1 MPDFNETKTSIDD
14 DSLDQDSS
22 KYLRI
27 YLKGYTAVVYF
38 KILKKFL
45 NFINVLNK
53 KNQVQKRAITLK
65 EALQNKLKLNNLN
78 IDKCLPII
86 KESKYL
92 KY

>member
-45 NFINVLNK
+45 NFINV
-53 KNQVQKRAITLK
+53 
-65 EALQNKLKLNNLN
+65 
-78 IDKCLPII
+78 
-86 KESKYL
+86 
-92 KY
+92 

>member
-1 MPDFNETKTSIDD
+1 M
-14 DSLDQDSS
+14 
-22 KYLRI
+22 
-27 YLKGYTAVVYF
+27 
-38 KILKKFL
+38 
-45 NFINVLNK
+45 NK